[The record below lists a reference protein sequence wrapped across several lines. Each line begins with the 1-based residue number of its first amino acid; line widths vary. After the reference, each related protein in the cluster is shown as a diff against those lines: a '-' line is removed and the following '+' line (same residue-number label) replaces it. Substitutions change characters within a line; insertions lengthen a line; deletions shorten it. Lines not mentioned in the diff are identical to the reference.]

1 MPVLIGKHSLVP
13 RKHLIGRRNAG
24 HVEQAPDFIRPR
36 IDSAEKTVEGDLHSV
51 EAKGR
56 KDGESEQGPRFRT
69 KQSGRAEPSAI
80 TKGAESDN
88 DTNNPN
94 EPGLVDANR
103 TVTYNA
109 ANRGADR
116 RGEVNAILIAND
128 FREA

>member
-13 RKHLIGRRNAG
+13 RKHLIGWRDAS
-24 HVEQAPDFIRPR
+24 HVEQAPDFILAGV
-36 IDSAEKTVEGDLHSV
+36 DSAEKTVERDLHSV
-51 EAKGR
+51 EAKRR
-56 KDGESEQGPRFRT
+56 KDGESEQRPRFRT
-69 KQSGRAEPSAI
+69 KQSRRSEPRAI